1 MSSEGSAAPFE
12 QSVYGSIVDPATG
25 EARTA
30 LNPSEVAP
38 PTRVDEAPQQA
49 STMPGDGSEVHTG
62 RVAGGP
68 NTNVVEVP
76 GQKPSFKD
84 QVLGYAKV
92 TRGKALGNSETTE
105 HGQRILDG
113 DASLHKYPVEKK

>member
-1 MSSEGSAAPFE
+1 MYSEGSATPLE
-12 QSVYGSIVDPATG
+12 QSIYGSIVDPATG

-30 LNPSEVAP
+30 INPSEDAP

-68 NTNVVEVP
+68 DANIVEVP

-92 TRGKALGNSETTE
+92 TRGKTLGNPETKE
-105 HGQRILDG
+105 LGQRILDG
-113 DASLHKYPVEKK
+113 DPSLQKYPVEKK